1 MAAAAPAAASG
12 MGQES
17 VAERRTSEGTRQTSV
32 GPAADQR
39 PPKPDEDKGEALAIM
54 KELENPQNVKRLFEP
69 FQKVVR
75 VMQYY
80 IDDSEIQLKGCFVL
94 SLSCVTH
101 FRYVLKCGG
110 LKALLGAMKRFPLDV
125 RLQASGLEAL
135 RTLCWTWDGAFQV
148 LHEGG
153 IEATLATA
161 ANLPEDEI
169 VQQEAIGVLTTL
181 AARNAEAVLNAR
193 GYEFILRGMAD
204 HPTSWVQAWG
214 CEALRL
220 FAEQARQT
228 AHSARASPGA
238 AAEGRSHG
246 TRIHQDLAAHGGQA
260 GDEDTDGRPGR
271 SREDDHPLQAEA
283 GRGGDDHPDHRLQR

>member
-220 FAEQARQT
+220 FAEQDHKRLDHEYCMDLIQSAEKNNPKSEAVQQFAEEADCVIRQKFGL
-228 AHSARASPGA
+228 PPKEGA
-238 AAEGRSHG
+238 EEAAEGE
-246 TRIHQDLAAHGGQA
+246 QPAEGGQQPQQQPA
-260 GDEDTDGRPGR
+260 
-271 SREDDHPLQAEA
+271 
-283 GRGGDDHPDHRLQR
+283 